1 MKEDRLKELRPCTDP
16 GIWSD
21 PETRTIAE
29 ILDAEQDHKY
39 EVLDRFDT
47 SDLTEEKIKDLADD
61 IAFLLED
68 ELRADIR
75 YHYIDVSMWE
85 GIVMHYIERA
95 DFREIAVSWLR
106 SIQKRQQKD

>member
-1 MKEDRLKELRPCTDP
+1 MSV
-16 GIWSD
+16 ISD
-21 PETRTIAE
+21 
-29 ILDAEQDHKY
+29 LLYGNDHLVNQLY
-39 EVLDRFDT
+39 
-47 SDLTEEKIKDLADD
+47 DLTEEKIKDLADV

-75 YHYIDVSMWE
+75 YHYIDVSKWE